1 MNDQGA
7 AAVGIVVVLLVFVVV
22 AGGWGALIFFGIRG
36 AKKRNRSPHWMW
48 FGLHP
53 LGALI
58 ACIIMNVLPPLRVCP
73 KCAQKSQLQARVCP
87 YCAQSFEG
95 AAPGSPA
102 FPTT

>member
-1 MNDQGA
+1 MSDQQA
-7 AAVGIVVVLLVFVVV
+7 AAAGIVIVLLMFLVVV
-22 AGGWGALIFFGIRG
+22 GGWGALIIFGIRG

-73 KCAQKSQLQARVCP
+73 KCAQKFQLQARVCP
-87 YCAQSFEG
+87 YCAYSFDGTTAGLG
-95 AAPGSPA
+95 ATPA
-102 FPTT
+102 